1 MNETVSSPNV
11 KYPIQKKSDH
21 DISIVKSDEKSRDDV
36 IDGVNKPDIE
46 KKKSGKKYCFMC
58 NKRLKLMSTFDC
70 RCGQLFCPEHRTPE
84 YHNCKFDYTGHGQSV
99 LGDRLQKID
108 HDKINRF

>member
-36 IDGVNKPDIE
+36 IDDW
-46 KKKSGKKYCFMC
+46 
-58 NKRLKLMSTFDC
+58 
-70 RCGQLFCPEHRTPE
+70 
-84 YHNCKFDYTGHGQSV
+84 CK
-99 LGDRLQKID
+99 
-108 HDKINRF
+108 